1 MKTILIIAAL
11 LMAIVLLVYT
21 YFGGFRK
28 IRFRREKQGGE
39 TGVYRHAVGDYSKSG
54 EVVNDVYHRLLADE
68 NIPTAKGFGIYYDN
82 PKKVEKSR
90 LRSDLGCIV
99 EGLDAGQ
106 IKALSEKY
114 DVMTLP
120 EGDYMVTE
128 FPYKGRMSVVMGMVK
143 VYPALEKYCRG
154 AGIPDESPVTEIYD
168 VPRKKIVYRK
178 QIRTSE

>member
-1 MKTILIIAAL
+1 MKTALIIAAL
-11 LMAIVLLVYT
+11 LMALVLLVYT

-54 EVVNDVYHRLLADE
+54 EVVNDVYHRLLDGE
-68 NIPTAKGFGIYYDN
+68 KIPTAKGFGVYYDN

-90 LRSDLGCIV
+90 LRSDLGCLV

-106 IKALSEKY
+106 VKTLEEKY

-120 EGDYMVTE
+120 EGDYIVTE
-128 FPYKGRMSVVMGMVK
+128 FPYKGRMSVVMGVVK
-143 VYPALEKYCRG
+143 VYPALEKYCRA

-168 VPRKKIVYRK
+168 VPGKKIVYRK
-178 QIRTSE
+178 QVDASK